1 MQNNLTIAHDE
12 LLQILNLT
20 VLPEL
25 GCIHSRSEWFMAMGL
40 LSAPPAI
47 ILSCSTQCYVCD
59 GRYKKICLPVVHSG
73 AIQFLDSR
81 QLTDVHLFVLT
92 VANCDEFVDRLAKD
106 KDWLLWVFGKES
118 VTRYNVT
125 AFFLQLLATKILSF
139 ELVGNKNV
147 LIVISVDENH
157 NKKFKNI
164 LQWEGI
170 QFRVKGKRGRSV
182 SFKDLVEKMSMVR
195 ALLDDI

>member
-1 MQNNLTIAHDE
+1 MTN
-12 LLQILNLT
+12 IL
-20 VLPEL
+20 P
-25 GCIHSRSEWFMAMGL
+25 
-40 LSAPPAI
+40 
-47 ILSCSTQCYVCD
+47 
-59 GRYKKICLPVVHSG
+59 
-73 AIQFLDSR
+73 
-81 QLTDVHLFVLT
+81 FVLT
-92 VANCDEFVDRLAKD
+92 VANCDEFVDCLAKD

-170 QFRVKGKRGRSV
+170 KFCVKGKRGCSV
-182 SFKDLVEKMSMVR
+182 SFKDLVKKMTMVR
-195 ALLDDI
+195 ALLDDIQIKIMYQ